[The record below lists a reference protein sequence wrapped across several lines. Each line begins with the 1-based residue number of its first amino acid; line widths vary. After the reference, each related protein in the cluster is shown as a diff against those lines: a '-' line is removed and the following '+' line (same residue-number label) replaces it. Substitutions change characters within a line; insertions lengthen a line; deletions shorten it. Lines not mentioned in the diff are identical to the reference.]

1 MVVIP
6 FIGSSKV
13 PPEVELPLEVE
24 ESDVEG
30 RYVSVGKWQHFFDD
44 RPTWSE
50 IRWVFDREDW
60 SVAFLEILNPVTLG
74 WVRGTKEEAS
84 SVEIDL
90 TENDPRFLSDLDEWG
105 LSQSDE
111 MPDWP
116 CMGAELKARAEL
128 VEIERLEERR
138 RCNAVRLRLP
148 EGPEVRT
155 VSIRFVGP

>member
-6 FIGSSKV
+6 FNGSAT
-13 PPEVELPLEVE
+13 LPLEVE

-30 RYVSVGKWQHFFDD
+30 RFVFVAKWQHFFDG

-60 SVAFLEILNPVTLG
+60 SVTFLEIMNPATLR
-74 WVRGTKEEAS
+74 WVRGTREEAS
-84 SVEIDL
+84 SVEFDL
-90 TENDPRFLSDLDEWG
+90 TENDSRFLSDLEEWG

-111 MPDWP
+111 MPDWA
-116 CMGAELKARAEL
+116 CMGAELVARAEL
-128 VEIERLEERR
+128 VEIERLEESRR
-138 RCNAVRLRLP
+138 RNAVRLRLP